1 MPEDIG
7 TNSDAA
13 TFEIVGNLI
22 GIFLLSYVYIAS
34 HYIIYHSLLMKF
46 SCYRN
51 KNRYIRCFMTLLI
64 ILLIMQIL
72 INWFCPLFTNNLL
85 PFGPCSFYELFVQIF
100 VVVIIIMIL
109 LLYLNFSTKSC
120 HFNTAMV
127 LSIIVIIYLMFYNS
141 CATLNLIFSMLKE
154 LKQLY

>member
-13 TFEIVGNLI
+13 TIEIVGNLI

-46 SCYRN
+46 ACFRN

-72 INWFCPLFTNNLL
+72 INWYCPAFTNNLL
-85 PFGPCSFYELFVQIF
+85 PFDPRSIYELFVQLF
-100 VVVIIIMIL
+100 VVQGILWFIEMIFNQCYSYIMKVLIKIL
-109 LLYLNFSTKSC
+109 VTYL
-120 HFNTAMV
+120 V
-127 LSIIVIIYLMFYNS
+127 FYNT
-141 CATLNLIFSMLKE
+141 CATLKVIFIMLKKLE
-154 LKQLY
+154 QLY

>member
-22 GIFLLSYVYIAS
+22 GIFLLSSMYTAS
-34 HYIIYHSLLMKF
+34 QYIIFHDLLMKF
-46 SCYRN
+46 ACFRN

-72 INWFCPLFTNNLL
+72 INWYCPAFTNNLL
-85 PFGPCSFYELFVQIF
+85 PFDPRSIYELFVQLF
-100 VVVIIIMIL
+100 VVQGILWFIEMIFNQCYSYIMKVLIKIL
-109 LLYLNFSTKSC
+109 VTYL
-120 HFNTAMV
+120 V
-127 LSIIVIIYLMFYNS
+127 FYNT
-141 CATLNLIFSMLKE
+141 CATLKVIFIMLKKLE
-154 LKQLY
+154 QLY